1 MTICDLSTV
10 KIWKL
15 PRLMQLLLNQLQN
28 QKAPCRA
35 TVIQVIFGKNSS
47 FSKTSFSGKK
57 INVGRKT
64 QQTAQYKCYGICS
77 YNKINRDLSG
87 KQNRSVLKVKNK
99 AKEIPAKITTKVC
112 NTRVP
117 VCNKYFLVKKFC

>member
-47 FSKTSFSGKK
+47 FSKTNFSGKK
-57 INVGRKT
+57 INVGEKR
-64 QQTAQYKCYGICS
+64 
-77 YNKINRDLSG
+77 NRLHNIDDIEYAPII
-87 KQNRSVLKVKNK
+87 K
-99 AKEIPAKITTKVC
+99 
-112 NTRVP
+112 
-117 VCNKYFLVKKFC
+117 